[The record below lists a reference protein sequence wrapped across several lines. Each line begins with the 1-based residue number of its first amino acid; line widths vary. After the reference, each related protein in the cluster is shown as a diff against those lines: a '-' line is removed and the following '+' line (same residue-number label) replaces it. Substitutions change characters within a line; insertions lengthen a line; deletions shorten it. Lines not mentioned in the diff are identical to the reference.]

1 MTALKRRLCVRKHY
15 IAIGRSKMCKMIDC
29 EYSVSLQKG
38 SRSRSCTLDNHNA
51 RTQQQFPSS
60 TVPSELGRH
69 MSTLDSSCPWSE
81 YIEHSTTSHI
91 PISSILQLGQH
102 PHNPLSTT
110 SHKAQDLSHLSYIST
125 HRYIVTCREIS
136 A

>member
-1 MTALKRRLCVRKHY
+1 MTPLKRRLRVREHH
-15 IAIGRSKMCKMIDC
+15 IAIGRSKICKMIDC

-69 MSTLDSSCPWSE
+69 MSTLGSSCPWSE
-81 YIEHSTTSHI
+81 YIERSTTFHI
-91 PISSILQLGQH
+91 PISSTSQSGQH

-125 HRYIVTCREIS
+125 RRCIVTCHEIS